1 MYKRQG
7 SVDAVTIVE
16 LDNQD
21 VGVTGLSVSPA
32 AYNPFTQSGQLGEG
46 TRNVN
51 VTVRNT
57 GLETV
62 SGSADVE
69 VKVRD
74 ILSGTDTVVY
84 SNDFDGNVDTS
95 NCSGCSLDSVSYTG
109 EWGYGSSWHVE
120 SSSNTSNK
128 ADTRFE
134 AHDNPTGFMWAG
146 LRYANSSD

>member
-1 MYKRQG
+1 M
-7 SVDAVTIVE
+7 
-16 LDNQD
+16 DNQD